1 MKSHLGLNNS
11 FGSTTSNGVYRINA
25 LIERVK
31 DGWEEYNLIR
41 DKAIIPTF
49 IEEVG
54 SASAENTRTAAL
66 KRWACNN
73 RVSFAEWVLE
83 VTDVKLPAEWAI
95 QREYT
100 LFNLDNKPKRIDLA
114 IMHGDK
120 NDDIDLFIESKWK
133 SLPGLDQ
140 IRDYAECMTK
150 ADINAPLL
158 LLTPVPLL
166 IGNVAELPSQVK
178 QVDWTSLSE
187 FIPPKATGTNLEQ
200 DLGRTLFRWTH
211 LKNSV
216 SDFIQ
221 GNSNFK
227 MEELSEFMKWIKR
240 VHDKESIEY
249 SRLTPLLILN
259 EVCDQILL
267 ENELQNWMKTDIG
280 VGVHGNDCS
289 VDIRLKETGSCF
301 IPIVENPLKG
311 IAVSVRVRIG
321 FKNYSIE
328 VQIGSELVPYQ
339 EEKTSDDIRLM
350 FNKAKETRTLL
361 HQKIGDREISK
372 KGNPEV
378 KQRWKLSCSLSS
390 SDLNAMKEDTVRL
403 AAIVEEALTHL
414 H

>member
-1 MKSHLGLNNS
+1 M
-11 FGSTTSNGVYRINA
+11 NA
-25 LIERVK
+25 LIEKVRNEWK
-31 DGWEEYNLIR
+31 EYNLIGN
-41 DKAIIPTF
+41 DKIVPTF

-73 RVSFAEWVLE
+73 RVYFAEWVLE
-83 VTDVKLPAEWAI
+83 VTGVKLPAEWSI
-95 QREYT
+95 QREHT
-100 LFNLDNKPKRIDLA
+100 LFNSKNKPKRIDLV
-114 IMHGDK
+114 IRHGDK

-187 FIPPKATGTNLEQ
+187 FIPPNVIGTNLEK
-200 DLGRTLFRWTH
+200 DLGRTLFRWAH

-216 SDFIQ
+216 RDFIQ

-227 MEELSEFMKWIKR
+227 MVELSELMEWIKS
-240 VHDKESIEY
+240 VHDKEAMEY

-259 EVCDQILL
+259 EVCDRILL
-267 ENELQNWMKTDIG
+267 ENELQNWMKSGIG
-280 VGVHGNDCS
+280 VGAHGNDCS
-289 VDIRLKETGSCF
+289 VDLCLKETGSCF
-301 IPIVENPLKG
+301 VPIVENPQKG

-321 FKNYSIE
+321 FKDFSIE
-328 VQIGSELVPYQ
+328 VQIGSALVPYQ
-339 EEKTSDDIRLM
+339 EEKTSDDIQLM
-350 FNKAKETRTLL
+350 FNKAKEIRTLL
-361 HQKIGDREISK
+361 HQMIGERGISK
-372 KGNPEV
+372 KGNPQV

-390 SDLNAMKEDTVRL
+390 GDLNAMKEDTVRL
-403 AAIVEEALTHL
+403 AAIVEETLTYL